1 MLNNKFLTNVIA
13 IIIGL
18 LIFVF
23 VNKLLGIVIMGA
35 FIVIAGIPM
44 VFMFKGNTAY
54 KLGQK
59 EKAIKYYKTA
69 ANNPF
74 ASIKVKIAYS
84 YVSIKSGYV
93 DEALEALEKYKD
105 AKMNVQDEIRYKST
119 YGIVLW
125 KKGRIDEAVEMLFK
139 LYERYKTT
147 AIYQNLGYFL
157 ILKGDYDRAISFNEE
172 AYEYSDSDTGILD
185 NLALSYYMKGEH
197 EKAAEIYEKIMKMNP
212 DFITAYYYYA
222 LLLIEEKDYENA
234 LDNLKKATKCQ
245 FSFISL
251 ISKEE
256 IEEKIKEVEKLAEN
270 E

>member
-13 IIIGL
+13 IIIGAL
-18 LIFVF
+18 VFIF
-23 VNKLLGIVIMGA
+23 VNKLIGIVIIGA
-35 FIVIAGIPM
+35 IVVIAAIPM
-44 VFMFKGNTAY
+44 VYMFKGNKAY

-69 ANNPF
+69 ANNSF

-84 YVSIKSGYV
+84 YVAIRSGYV
-93 DEALEALEKYKD
+93 DEAFEALEKYKN
-105 AKMNVQDEIRYKST
+105 AKMNIQDEIRYKST

-125 KKGRIDEAVEMLFK
+125 KKGKIDEAVEMLSK

-147 AIYQNLGYFL
+147 AVYQNLGYFL

-197 EKAAEIYEKIMKMNP
+197 EKASGIYEKLMKLNP

-222 LLLIEEKDYENA
+222 LLLIERKDYENA